1 MPTQASQFDLLTAF
15 LDTPVPLQYG
25 LVRGAGKLVLQHEL
39 SDKYR
44 IACYLLGE
52 GPWDSLL
59 RLWINRLSV
68 SLPDTTKVH
77 FHPGDD
83 GEIGAGMAAT
93 STGGDQKVDAFW
105 TSLPGSLSVVDFSRF
120 AHLWVKVPPD
130 PGAPGPELE
139 VLGDYQAMKVRVFD
153 NAGAQTSFAWSQ
165 NWVWCAVDK
174 LLRKLVLREARVN
187 QPLIADQKA
196 LFDFGLLKTA
206 ADYADFDIGGGVKR
220 FSDGGLVWIDDGLTA
235 DRAAEQL
242 LLMCRSFL
250 GERNGKIFV
259 MERKDEA
266 SSFTL
271 TLDDIEAGSFVVEE
285 GIEEGAFNQVIPA
298 LRDSALAS
306 GSSDNLTRM
315 AEATPEP
322 LNHESHQL
330 ATGFAGKGL
339 ARIRDAVPLS
349 LDLGVNTAERAWR
362 IGKSL
367 LLETLGDDADPGVTY
382 TGLRRFSVVGLEH
395 TVEIVPGDVITID
408 RGVSEEWSGA
418 KFRVQKAVER
428 PDGKRELSG
437 RQHNPNAYPD
447 TAPAQQATEP
457 PAPGTGL
464 APITAV
470 AASTGG
476 QYVTPGV
483 NHESEVRELESIAEE
498 GDTTASA
505 FTTVDQFDIELS
517 PLSTSFKGKLTVSK
531 IASSI
536 AEGPK
541 SPTSGTGTG
550 WTNPGNILASDN
562 AYADVTLLSAV
573 SNPLI
578 AKGFDFSAIP
588 SGAQPIGILVEWET
602 KSTGTPGTRI
612 VENSIRLRKSGG
624 PVGDNKS
631 AAVEWFGS
639 DTYMGYGGA
648 TDLWNAGLTLADV
661 QNSEFGSEMAC
672 EEIIGNSRTAS
683 VDHCR
688 ITLYYAYYTMEG
700 RLKIGSQTSSV
711 VAISQPT
718 TASPAT
724 DVTVTGLV
732 PATPPAVA
740 TVTVEIQA
748 RVAAG
753 SGTARSSFTHKRAR
767 PQHRDHFV

>member
-44 IACYLLGE
+44 IAFYLLGE

-68 SLPDTTKVH
+68 TLPDTTKVH

-105 TSLPGSLSVVDFSRF
+105 SSLPGSLSVVGFSRF
-120 AHLWVKVPPD
+120 AYLAVKVPPD

-139 VLGDYQAMKVRVFD
+139 VLGDYQAMKVRIFSNV
-153 NAGAQTSFAWSQ
+153 GVQTSFAWSQ

-187 QPLIADQKA
+187 QPLTADQVA

-220 FSDGGLVWIDDGLTA
+220 FSDGGLVWINDGLTA

-349 LDLGVNTAERAWR
+349 IDLGVNTAERAWR

-367 LLETLGDDADPGVTY
+367 LLETLGDEADPGVTY
-382 TGLRRFSVVGLEH
+382 TGLRRFSVVALEH
-395 TVEIVPGDVITID
+395 TVEIVPGDVITVD

-428 PDGKRELSG
+428 ADGKRELSG

-447 TAPAQQATEP
+447 TAPAQQGLEA

-464 APITAV
+464 PVVSGAGNYSYRPRSNPLAATDAGATATINV
-470 AASTGG
+470 AAFTMEIAQVGQKSVNSGSVSTLTFDTLYYISYKDPNIVGG
-476 QYVTPGV
+476 SVTFEAFATKEDAIQDGRFFAGSIRTPKDGALDTVGNDDGGV
-483 NHESEVRELESIAEE
+483 GAQFGQAVLLRA
-498 GDTTASA
+498 GTTAA
-505 FTTVDQFDIELS
+505 
-517 PLSTSFKGKLTVSK
+517 
-531 IASSI
+531 
-536 AEGPK
+536 
-541 SPTSGTGTG
+541 SGTGFVTNAANAIDG
-550 WTNPGNILASDN
+550 DETTYAQVASDDLDGPTLDSETLVLSNYPGSGLAFHSLILDIVSEVTLITAPGSATVEYSTNGGASWTAVYTVTATRSKQKDTVTLAAWSNPG
-562 AYADVTLLSAV
+562 VV
-573 SNPLI
+573 QVRMR
-578 AKGFDFSAIP
+578 AI
-588 SGAQPIGILVEWET
+588 SGANG
-602 KSTGTPGTRI
+602 
-612 VENSIRLRKSGG
+612 
-624 PVGDNKS
+624 
-631 AAVEWFGS
+631 A
-639 DTYMGYGGA
+639 GGA
-648 TDLWNAGLTLADV
+648 AT
-661 QNSEFGSEMAC
+661 
-672 EEIIGNSRTAS
+672 
-683 VDHCR
+683 
-688 ITLYYAYYTMEG
+688 G
-700 RLKIGSQTSSV
+700 RLH
-711 VAISQPT
+711 
-718 TASPAT
+718 
-724 DVTVTGLV
+724 
-732 PATPPAVA
+732 
-740 TVTVEIQA
+740 EA
-748 RVAAG
+748 RMRGV
-753 SGTARSSFTHKRAR
+753 
-767 PQHRDHFV
+767 Q